1 MTEKDKRRVVNKW
14 FSDNYKQLR
23 INIIHK
29 LAGHNNPLAED
40 LLASTLDQ
48 ILRKDTDTL
57 YKICFEDNAM
67 EQYATRT
74 AALNLKSSTSHFY
87 THYRKPTMNI
97 REFFVNKTY
106 HGVDRDY
113 ELDEFM
119 EGDIFDTTTDRIKNI
134 RKAMDELKKDNFYYA
149 DLITKLYLSGWNHE
163 EYGEHYGIPV
173 HEVRSNVTAA
183 RNRFR
188 LMHKKVMNGN
198 TK

>member
-1 MTEKDKRRVVNKW
+1 MTEKDKRGVVNEW
-14 FSDNYKQLR
+14 LSDSYKQLR

-40 LLASTLDQ
+40 LLASTIEQFLK
-48 ILRKDTDTL
+48 KDTDTL
-57 YKICFEDNAM
+57 YRIVTKEKPEYYI
-67 EQYATRT
+67 TRM
-74 AALNLKSSTSHFY
+74 AALNLKSSTSNFY

-97 REFFVNKTY
+97 REFFINKTY
-106 HGVDRDY
+106 HGVDNDY

-119 EGDIFDTTTDRIKNI
+119 EGDIFDTTPDRIINI

-188 LMHKKVMNGN
+188 LMHKKVINGN